1 MRLINRCIW
10 SGGGSKFLSEGY
22 WRKYSSSTSMNL
34 TNAFL
39 RRWGGGG
46 VMEREI
52 CIRPGKF

>member
-10 SGGGSKFLSEGY
+10 GGGGSKFLSEGY
-22 WRKYSSSTSMNL
+22 WRKYSSSMNL

>member
-10 SGGGSKFLSEGY
+10 GGGGSKFLSEGY

-39 RRWGGGG
+39 RRWGGGS